1 MVSEV
6 AHYTTSIIYPQPYRV
21 VERKMTNTQTVN
33 QTTTDYCPGCP
44 DCGMV
49 YSMFFHTQFH
59 RAGCSL
65 RSASPPKK

>member
-1 MVSEV
+1 
-6 AHYTTSIIYPQPYRV
+6 
-21 VERKMTNTQTVN
+21 MTNTQTVN